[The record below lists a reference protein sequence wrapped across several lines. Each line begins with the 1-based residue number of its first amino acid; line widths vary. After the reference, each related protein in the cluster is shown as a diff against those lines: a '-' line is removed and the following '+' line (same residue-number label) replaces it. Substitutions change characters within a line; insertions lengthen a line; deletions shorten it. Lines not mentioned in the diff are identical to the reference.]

1 MKDRL
6 IGDWIVCGIND
17 NMLRAWLL
25 REAELTLE
33 GWIVIYQAAEISSV
47 QLKVLNKEKAVH
59 LVRDDALNRGN
70 SQKDE
75 KGIVTMLIYACQVN
89 LYSLV

>member
-1 MKDRL
+1 M
-6 IGDWIVCGIND
+6 
-17 NMLRAWLL
+17 
-25 REAELTLE
+25 
-33 GWIVIYQAAEISSV
+33 
-47 QLKVLNKEKAVH
+47 QLKVLNKEKTVH